1 MNLTY
6 TPPVTWISRV
16 FPTIFISESVISFIF
31 NVFALLDGILVL
43 KENEKGEITSL
54 IIGIIGIIIVL
65 IGVNPFLY
73 IKNLGGYIEIIGL
86 FAC

>member
-6 TPPVTWISRV
+6 TPPVAWISRV
-16 FPTIFISESVISFIF
+16 FPTIYISESVISFIF
-31 NVFALLDGILVL
+31 DVFALLDGILVL
-43 KENEKGEITSL
+43 KENEKGEIISL